1 MNQRVSNNIH
11 ERNGLVKQMRERPPT
26 DELAK
31 INYQIKAPKIRLIDD
46 EGNMLGVFNTKEA
59 IQKAEAAGLDLVE
72 VSPNADPP
80 VCKILDY
87 GKYKYQAQ
95 KKKAE
100 AKKNQKIVELK
111 EIQISPTIDDNDYN
125 VKLRNARRFIEDGNK
140 VKVTLRFKGRQIT
153 HNEVGFAVIT
163 RFREDMEDIAKV
175 DQAPKLEGKQIMMV
189 LSPKA

>member
-1 MNQRVSNNIH
+1 
-11 ERNGLVKQMRERPPT
+11 MRERPPT

-46 EGNMLGVFNTKEA
+46 EGNMLGVFSTKEA

-189 LSPKA
+189 LSAKA

>member
-1 MNQRVSNNIH
+1 MNQRVPNNIH
-11 ERNGLVKQMRERPPT
+11 ERNGLFKQMRERPPT

-31 INYQIKAPKIRLIDD
+31 INYQIKAPKVRLIDD